1 MPVSAASAL
10 NVAGTDTDARDFT
23 TASWTPTAGK
33 IYLVAF
39 AVHDLGGS
47 PLVPSISGNNIT
59 WSRVGNDVGGG
70 TTQPSMAVWAGYADS
85 SASAGAITFSGA
97 VPSGQTADGAV
108 WGVAELTDV
117 ARGADLGMVQSAV
130 ASTTADT
137 VTATLGAFASSSNA
151 TGGWFLSYD
160 NAGGTLTNTAG
171 SGFAIVSGLNAQQ
184 ASGGDTMRLSFEFRN
199 DNDTSIDGS
208 ASAANDRMLMH
219 AVEIRAVTSRSGSG
233 AVAGDGQVSGSG
245 SATRSRTGS
254 VAGDGAVSA
263 SGLAVRGRAGA
274 LAGAGAVSASAVA
287 VRLGAGAVAG
297 DGQIVGSGVVARVG
311 SATLAGSGAVS
322 GSGVAVRA
330 AGGAVAGT
338 GTVEAAGVR
347 VAAGAA
353 TVVGDGSVSGSG
365 LRTAL
370 GQAVVAGTGTIS
382 ASSDVAKTGQAAI
395 AGSGAVTATGSRLMS
410 GGAELAGSGA
420 LSATGGE
427 PGAATIV
434 GAGTVSASGSAIRSA
449 AGLLAGSGAVAAGGS
464 TIRSGAGLLDGSGT
478 ISAGGGLPLPPASSW
493 HPKPK
498 PLGPLYRQRT
508 RFVISVRVI
517 VGPATV
523 QLPVATPAVRSHFE
537 VVARAVC
544 WGTLVECRA
553 APVRAVSACVVRSGR
568 RVETRAACSAVQRVW
583 RPKAAR
589 WIHQQRLVG
598 AVAAAI
604 SEVTNAPE

>member
-70 TTQPSMAVWAGYADS
+70 ATQPAMAVWAGYADS

-97 VPSGQTADGAV
+97 VPSGQTADGAI

-199 DNDTSIDGS
+199 DNDTSVDGS

-219 AVEIRAVTSRSGSG
+219 AVEIRAVTTGSGSG

-297 DGQIVGSGVVARVG
+297 
-311 SATLAGSGAVS
+311 
-322 GSGVAVRA
+322 
-330 AGGAVAGT
+330 T

-370 GQAVVAGTGTIS
+370 GQAAVAGTGTIS

-410 GGAELAGSGA
+410 GGAELAGSGT

-583 RPKAAR
+583 RPRAAR

>member
-70 TTQPSMAVWAGYADS
+70 ATQPAMAVWAGYADS

-97 VPSGQTADGAV
+97 VPSGQTADGAI

-199 DNDTSIDGS
+199 DNDTSVDGS

-233 AVAGDGQVSGSG
+233 AVAGDGQISGSG
-245 SATRSRTGS
+245 
-254 VAGDGAVSA
+254 VA
-263 SGLAVRGRAGA
+263 
-274 LAGAGAVSASAVA
+274 
-287 VRLGAGAVAG
+287 
-297 DGQIVGSGVVARVG
+297 ARVG

-322 GSGVAVRA
+322 GSGIATRA
-330 AGGAVAGT
+330 AAGAVAGT

-370 GQAVVAGTGTIS
+370 GQAAVAGTGTIS

-410 GGAELAGSGA
+410 GGAELAGSGT

-583 RPKAAR
+583 RPRAAR